1 MWVVQYQQYLHPA
14 GLRMTSRDNYWRAV
28 YDKAAAAAQPHSRT
42 RQDYQHEDTDGDG
55 VFDRTK
61 PSSTAQHRDLA
72 GSRPGGVWVLNPPY
86 LLFTL
91 TKPRRHSG
99 RRSGCALGWVRAGG
113 HALGGHSLRWG
124 PDGWLYA
131 AQGSTVTAK
140 VTRPGFDKNEI
151 FSMGQNIWRYHPETR
166 RYEVFAEGGGNA
178 FGVEFD
184 AQGRVYSGHN
194 GRHAGFHHVQA
205 ATCGR
210 ASASTGR

>member
-1 MWVVQYQQYLHPA
+1 
-14 GLRMTSRDNYWRAV
+14 MTIIGVRSTTC
-28 YDKAAAAAQPHSRT
+28 AAAARHIRGRDKIT
-42 RQDYQHEDTDGDG
+42 IHEDTDGDG
-55 VFDRTK
+55 VFDRHKTFVDGL
-61 PSSTAQHRDLA
+61 QHRDLA
-72 GSRPGGVWVLNPPY
+72 GSRSWRGLGVKSAVSAFLRGQNRDDIPDGNPVVH
-86 LLFTL
+86 LAGFGLEDT
-91 TKPRRHSG
+91 HS
-99 RRSGCALGWVRAGG
+99 VVN
-113 HALGGHSLRWG
+113 SLRWG

-151 FSMGQNIWRYHPETR
+151 FSWAKTSGGITR
-166 RYEVFAEGGGNA
+166 RHVDEVFAEGGGNA

-194 GRHAGFHHVQA
+194 GGDTRGFTTCRA